1 MFSFIS
7 QLIGCA
13 QAVPL
18 SGPDFSQPM
27 EKVIHVGHKVSVFY
41 HMPGNFS
48 KELNFDKIYQNT
60 LTWRTYE
67 SIDMGNWDYWGKKS
81 EGPGGQLGGLRI
93 GIGYSLLPKGV
104 NLIQHIKQSYENYL
118 NGEKGLNQK
127 YHFDEMNRPV
137 STEEYAERAIIPPS
151 LFETTSV
158 GGAEFITWK
167 TDREFDGF
175 KNRPYIYYILP
186 VGQEGYLTFLFRSS
200 ISVLTDEMI
209 VTQRQ
214 RIQRDINQFLSNI
227 SVEQH

>member
-7 QLIGCA
+7 QLIGCT
-13 QAVPL
+13 QAGPH
-18 SGPDFSQPM
+18 SGPDFSQAM
-27 EKVIHVGHKVSVFY
+27 EKVIHVGHKVCVFY

-48 KELNFDKIYQNT
+48 KELNFDKIYQRDTAKSYKINPDVLAKQNT

-127 YHFDEMNRPV
+127 YHFEEMNRPV
-137 STEEYAERAIIPPS
+137 SAEEYADRAVIPPS
-151 LFETTSV
+151 SFETASV
-158 GGAEFITWK
+158 AGA
-167 TDREFDGF
+167 
-175 KNRPYIYYILP
+175 
-186 VGQEGYLTFLFRSS
+186 
-200 ISVLTDEMI
+200 
-209 VTQRQ
+209 
-214 RIQRDINQFLSNI
+214 
-227 SVEQH
+227 